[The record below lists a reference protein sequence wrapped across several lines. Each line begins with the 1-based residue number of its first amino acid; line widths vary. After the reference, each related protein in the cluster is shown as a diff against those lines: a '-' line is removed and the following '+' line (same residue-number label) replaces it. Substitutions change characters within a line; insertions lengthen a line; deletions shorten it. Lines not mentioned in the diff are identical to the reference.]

1 MKYDKRII
9 DLFDQPKIKGLYAK
23 LCVEE
28 GRKEITV
35 GGVKVKA
42 SDLAHH
48 YGDKPQKADKY
59 KEHTDADM
67 EQTDVGGDTPD
78 VGDGDSQEQE

>member
-1 MKYDKRII
+1 MKYDKRILN
-9 DLFDQPKIKGLYAK
+9 LFDQPKIRRLYTQ
-23 LCVEE
+23 LCVKE

-42 SDLAHH
+42 SDLAYH
-48 YGDKPQKADKY
+48 YGDKTQKADKY
-59 KEHTDADM
+59 KEQTHADL

-78 VGDGDSQEQE
+78 VGDGSSKVQE